1 MKSPMTAIAETAEA
15 DFSTR
20 LESAYSGAVYDVL
33 RAMGHPNQVLPNT
46 IRPLLP
52 DRKIIGPAYTVGGHA
67 RPDLDGHET
76 LLQWTAML
84 SKAPKGSV
92 VVTQPNDSTMA
103 HMGELSS
110 ETMLYRGI
118 KGYVTDGGCRDSDFI
133 RKIGFPVYC
142 RYFTPVDVVGR
153 WVAETFGESVV
164 IGGVKIHT
172 GDYVFAD
179 FDGIVIIPQA
189 LVPEVTEKIEA
200 VLQTENLVRKAIL
213 RGVDPQEAYLKYG
226 KF

>member
-1 MKSPMTAIAETAEA
+1 MSES
-15 DFSTR
+15 DFAAR
-20 LESAYSGAVYDVL
+20 LDPAYSGAVYDVL
-33 RAMGHPNQVLPNT
+33 RSIGYPNQVLPNT

-52 DRKIIGPAYTVGGHA
+52 DRKIIGPAYTVGGHSK
-67 RPDLDGHET
+67 PNLDGHET

-84 SKAPKGSV
+84 SKAPIGSV
-92 VVTQPNDSTMA
+92 VVTQPNDSSMA

-133 RKIGFPVYC
+133 RKIGFPVFC

-153 WVAETFGESVV
+153 WVAETFGEPIS
-164 IGGVKIHT
+164 IGGVIIKT

-179 FDGIVIIPQA
+179 FDGVVIIPEH
-189 LVPEVTEKIEA
+189 LVPEVTEKIEK

-213 RGVDPQEAYLKYG
+213 TGVDPQEAYLKYG